1 MILEEEQ
8 ISMSFLLG
16 DHIKELTGLMEILGL
31 EEYFKEKVNLWFNLC
46 VSNFHYFQLES
57 MKNDNWKEAFNLPK
71 PSSNKSKSVAGS
83 PAAKSCK
90 SYALLNS
97 PASFSQQRN
106 FDRNERDKYF
116 PIKQKQHASNVDG
129 KFIPNQIL
137 KHKKCLIFTNNTFFS
152 Q

>member
-1 MILEEEQ
+1 
-8 ISMSFLLG
+8 
-16 DHIKELTGLMEILGL
+16 
-31 EEYFKEKVNLWFNLC
+31 
-46 VSNFHYFQLES
+46 
-57 MKNDNWKEAFNLPK
+57 MKNENWKEAFNLPK

-116 PIKQKQHASNVDG
+116 PIKQKQHASNADG

-137 KHKKCLIFTNNTFFS
+137 YHNYQNGNMGMFYRGTALKNV
-152 Q
+152 